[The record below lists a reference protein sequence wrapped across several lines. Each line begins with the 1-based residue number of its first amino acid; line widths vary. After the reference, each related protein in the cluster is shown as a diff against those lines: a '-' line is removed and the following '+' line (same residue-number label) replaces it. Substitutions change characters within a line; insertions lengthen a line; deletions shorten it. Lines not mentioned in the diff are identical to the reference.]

1 MSPRPVADL
10 LATLKE
16 PTRLRI
22 LNSVSR
28 VPLSVPDLAAILAI
42 PEDVVSE
49 AIAALQQ
56 LGVVRAFTVVPH
68 VLYTLAPLAAHHE
81 RLLRAALD
89 NADRDPRAQ
98 RDRDAARQ
106 RSRARLGSRARPA
119 LMDAS

>member
-1 MSPRPVADL
+1 L